1 MLLFRHQ
8 RQLEV
13 HTHVNS
19 KTMDTVEKKLHEQ
32 AIYYIESYIFSCI
45 FAIIVKA
52 PTTIICSLCFALFST
67 HLSVLEYT
75 FVCMGMLTTFIWL
88 LLALHI

>member
-1 MLLFRHQ
+1 MLLVRHQ

-19 KTMDTVEKKLHEQ
+19 KTTDTVEKNYMNKH
-32 AIYYIESYIFSCI
+32 IESYIFSCI